1 MGDKGFRPDPGKI
14 TEFRPIPR
22 HLPDLVGRRMRDLV
36 ILFLHLIVTLMRLAR
51 PGGIRSLVAESVLVK
66 HQVLILNR
74 SRKRAPNL
82 HASDRIIAGLCV
94 LLMRPARV
102 VRSAIVLRPSTLFH
116 LHHVLVKRKYRLLFS
131 PKLTGKSGPNGPET
145 ELIEAIVQM
154 KGRNPT
160 WGCPRICVQQ
170 ITWAFGIQINHRA
183 YLTAPQR
190 SPRPLAASLPGRQ
203 CPAWPHA
210 PFQSLSRWRS

>member
-1 MGDKGFRPDPGKI
+1 
-14 TEFRPIPR
+14 
-22 HLPDLVGRRMRDLV
+22 MRDLV

-160 WGCPRICVQQ
+160 WGCPRICAADYVGLRQFRS
-170 ITWAFGIQINHRA
+170 ITG
-183 YLTAPQR
+183 LTLQR
-190 SPRPLAASLPGRQ
+190 RSDRLGHLPRRCLAANVRRGHTRLSSHCLDGV
-203 CPAWPHA
+203 HD
-210 PFQSLSRWRS
+210 SLSGGPFAQML

>member
-1 MGDKGFRPDPGKI
+1 
-14 TEFRPIPR
+14 
-22 HLPDLVGRRMRDLV
+22 MRDLV

-102 VRSAIVLRPSTLFH
+102 VRSAIVLRPSTLFDV
-116 LHHVLVKRKYRLLFS
+116 HHVLVERK
-131 PKLTGKSGPNGPET
+131 
-145 ELIEAIVQM
+145 
-154 KGRNPT
+154 
-160 WGCPRICVQQ
+160 
-170 ITWAFGIQINHRA
+170 
-183 YLTAPQR
+183 
-190 SPRPLAASLPGRQ
+190 
-203 CPAWPHA
+203 
-210 PFQSLSRWRS
+210 

>member
-1 MGDKGFRPDPGKI
+1 
-14 TEFRPIPR
+14 
-22 HLPDLVGRRMRDLV
+22 MRDLV

-131 PKLTGKSGPNGPET
+131 PKRTGKPGPKGPET

-160 WGCPRICVQQ
+160 WGCPRIAQQ
-170 ITWAFGIQINHRA
+170 ITLAFGNSDE
-183 YLTAPQR
+183 
-190 SPRPLAASLPGRQ
+190 SPGLPYSAAAIASATCRVV
-203 CPAWPHA
+203 AWPPMSGVA
-210 PFQSLSRWRS
+210 TRAFPVTVSMAFMTA